1 MATSTQTLPEHWT
14 ELSASKTQRARCS
27 EDVEEL
33 KRACEKDCGKRHV
46 VECESC
52 YGKVLDRMKQRYVE
66 SQERE
71 WFSQRRAFLQEL
83 EDLFADA
90 KNDQRSLKTIEA
102 RIESEKEA
110 WYRWVLRKYPE
121 FLEVADHGMLQDD
134 LRGML
139 DDPDQSRDQ
148 LVSMMWQGVGKP
160 QDWSPKVDAFAD
172 KVAAAKGDA
181 TELKKLYISE
191 FFTNGAEGGV
201 LTHAQKYLDEYRSND
216 DTTLEEIMGK
226 IAQDNHRSR
235 SSQPQRDH
243 HMKRL
248 DELRRAKTAFE
259 QNKLRSKGLLHQVQ
273 AKDELYDLPAC
284 TTCKGPV
291 SPSDVLSCS
300 LCQAIMQMG
309 GVGKLTVYCSEKC
322 FRDGHEEHVSK
333 DHDCDAGDKC
343 VQLTDEDVEMGNGEH
358 RKLAHDGAAG
368 SDDASIISLGQAVH
382 ETLEK
387 ENPNLKMAQMS

>member
-14 ELSASKTQRARCS
+14 ELNAAKTQRERCS
-27 EDVEEL
+27 QDVEEL
-33 KRACEKDCGKRHV
+33 KQSCEKDCGKRHV

-52 YGKVLDRMKQRYVE
+52 YGKVLDRMKQRYIE
-66 SQERE
+66 SQDRE

-83 EDLFADA
+83 DDLFADA

-139 DDPDQSRDQ
+139 DDPDQSREQ

-172 KVAAAKGDA
+172 KASAVKDDSA
-181 TELKKLYISE
+181 ELKKLYISE
-191 FFTNGAEGGV
+191 FFTNGVEDNV
-201 LTHAQKYLDEYRSND
+201 LSHAKGYLDEYRSSD

-259 QNKLRSKGLLHQVQ
+259 QNRMRSKGLLHQVQ
-273 AKDELYDLPAC
+273 AKEELYDLPAC
-284 TTCKGPV
+284 TSCKGTV
-291 SPSDVLSCS
+291 SPNDVLSCS
-300 LCQAIMQMG
+300 LCQAIVQMG

-322 FRDGHEEHVSK
+322 YHDGHVS
-333 DHDCDAGDKC
+333 
-343 VQLTDEDVEMGNGEH
+343 V
-358 RKLAHDGAAG
+358 LA
-368 SDDASIISLGQAVH
+368 
-382 ETLEK
+382 
-387 ENPNLKMAQMS
+387 